1 MTQCKYIGSSVYN
14 LLDPCDC
21 SYCPLPG
28 MDFVKVAPIRD
39 DALHSSATAAQNSSN
54 TLHSCNRDDDTQPFY
69 TSQEK
74 FDQLHV
80 DDTDTKPRRVDSGL
94 FPKHDLAD
102 KMQADATKREST
114 AEAKCPKC
122 NGDVYY
128 HGMIRV
134 ECVEPSCEN
143 YRFAK

>member
-1 MTQCKYIGSSVYN
+1 M
-14 LLDPCDC
+14 
-21 SYCPLPG
+21 
-28 MDFVKVAPIRD
+28 IRD

-54 TLHSCNRDDDTQPFY
+54 TLHSCNRDDDTLPFSIPSDQP
-69 TSQEK
+69 
-74 FDQLHV
+74 V

-94 FPKHDLAD
+94 FPKQDLTD

-128 HGMIRV
+128 HGLIRV
-134 ECVEPSCEN
+134 ECMTPECSN
-143 YRFAK
+143 YRWGKL